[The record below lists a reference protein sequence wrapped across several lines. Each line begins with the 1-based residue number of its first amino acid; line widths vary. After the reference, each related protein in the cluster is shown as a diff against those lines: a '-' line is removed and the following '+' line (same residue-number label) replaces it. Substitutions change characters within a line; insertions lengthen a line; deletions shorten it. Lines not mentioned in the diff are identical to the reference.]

1 VSRGYSLTPEARG
14 NVDEICAFVAQ
25 DSIDAAI
32 RVLEALEHAF
42 ELLGTAP
49 DIGHKREDLTTRPVK
64 FWSVY
69 SYLIVYDPATAP
81 LSILAVLHGARDLE
95 RLLKDDAP

>member
-1 VSRGYSLTPEARG
+1 MSRGYSLTPEARA

-25 DSIDAAI
+25 DSVDTAL
-32 RVLEALEHAF
+32 RVLEALEHVC
-42 ELLGTAP
+42 ELLAATP
-49 DIGHKREDLTTRPVK
+49 EIGHKREDLTTRPVK

-81 LSILAVLHGARDLE
+81 LSILAVLHGAQDVE
-95 RLLKDDAP
+95 RLLKNDAP